1 MKFMYWKNNKKKL
14 CGSLTLIL
22 FQSTVQI
29 CEFLCIK
36 IICLEIILCY
46 QKASISTEC
55 FSLADHL
62 VPQVWQYYPN
72 PMQLVLTSGFWV
84 NQVQNNNNYSAYT
97 QSSTPTVS
105 YLRSRS
111 DMRLLNVKEAAV
123 IFNTTPESC

>member
-1 MKFMYWKNNKKKL
+1 MKCMYWKSNKKK
-14 CGSLTLIL
+14 
-22 FQSTVQI
+22 TVWI
-29 CEFLCIK
+29 IDINFVSIHSSNMWISCIK
-36 IICLEIILCY
+36 IICLEILLCY
-46 QKASISTEC
+46 QKASINTEC

-84 NQVQNNNNYSAYT
+84 NQVQNNNYYSAYT

-111 DMRLLNVKEAAV
+111 DMRLLNVKKAAV
-123 IFNTTPESC
+123 IFNTTPECC